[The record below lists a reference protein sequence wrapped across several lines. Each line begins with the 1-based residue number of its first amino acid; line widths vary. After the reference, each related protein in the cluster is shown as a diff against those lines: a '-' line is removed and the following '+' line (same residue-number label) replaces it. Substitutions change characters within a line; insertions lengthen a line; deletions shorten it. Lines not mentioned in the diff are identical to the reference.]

1 MTREEYLE
9 SVIYD
14 EHEYIE
20 VEDATIEMLNEAYS
34 FKSLGGPF
42 TYMNAGVVLKEYDY
56 TAFRET
62 MNNYQDSMIRNGNW
76 IEYDNNCWFAGVEVF
91 IENIK
96 DAIKNVDPFQVEDS
110 WYYYDEAPAG
120 TSMEL
125 SQGPF
130 DSPEDCYNHA
140 CLQRLLV
147 ILKS

>member
-1 MTREEYLE
+1 MTIEEYLE
-9 SVIYD
+9 SKVYD
-14 EHEYIE
+14 EHEYID
-20 VEDATIEMLNEAYS
+20 VEDATIEMLNETYS

-96 DAIKNVDPFQVEDS
+96 DAIKNVDPFHVVGIFSDG
-110 WYYYDEAPAG
+110 WYYYDDMA
-120 TSMEL
+120 M

-130 DSPEDCYNHA
+130 NSPEDCYNHA
-140 CLQRLLV
+140 CP
-147 ILKS
+147 